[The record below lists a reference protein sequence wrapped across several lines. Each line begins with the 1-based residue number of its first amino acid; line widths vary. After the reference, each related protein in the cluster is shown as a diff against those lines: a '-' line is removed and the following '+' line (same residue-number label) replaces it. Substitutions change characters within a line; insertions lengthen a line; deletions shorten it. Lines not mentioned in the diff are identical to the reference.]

1 MLHFITI
8 RILDII
14 DIFMVAVMLYQIYR
28 LIRGSV
34 AFNIILGFSMVY
46 LVWVIV
52 RAFDMQLLSSILGQF
67 IGVGVLALIVVFHPE
82 IRRFLLYIGSHNH
95 ITRFLSLDKLFHSGR
110 ISTDESVINDLVD
123 TAFFF
128 SRTFTGALIIFA
140 RRSELVE
147 QINTGEL
154 LNARMSQPLL
164 KTIFFKNS
172 ALHDGAVIVK
182 DNRIVAAGCIL
193 PLTHKEV
200 DKALGL
206 RHRAAIGITE
216 ISDSIALVVSE
227 ETGKI
232 SVVEG
237 GIIRRKLT
245 RDSLTEVLKS
255 TLLVQENIPSPSSA
269 TEKSEAS

>member
-14 DIFMVAVMLYQIYR
+14 DIFMVAIMLYQIYR
-28 LIRGSV
+28 LIKGSV
-34 AFNIILGFSMVY
+34 AFNIIIGFSLVY
-46 LVWVIV
+46 LAWVIV

-110 ISTDESVINDLVD
+110 ISTDGSVIADLVD
-123 TAFFF
+123 TAFYF
-128 SRTFTGALIIFA
+128 SRTNTGALIIFA
-140 RRSELVE
+140 RRSELIE

-164 KTIFFKNS
+164 KTIFFKNT

-182 DNRIVAAGCIL
+182 DNKIVAAGCIL
-193 PLTHKEV
+193 PLTHKDV

-216 ISDSIALVVSE
+216 ISDSLAVVVSE

-237 GIIRRKLT
+237 GVIKRKVT
-245 RDSLTEVLKS
+245 RDALTEYLNAA
-255 TLLVQENIPSPSSA
+255 LLTPENNPSPATSA
-269 TEKSEAS
+269 EKP